1 MGREMGLGG
10 GEEGGGI
17 VAWWGC
23 PWWGGGEDDV
33 GLGGEGGTGTN
44 PEGEMLSLAAKTNL
58 APPPP
63 PPALMRI
70 NNQANKSLEKHGKG
84 IKAL

>member
-1 MGREMGLGG
+1 MMWVSEGRGG
-10 GEEGGGI
+10 
-17 VAWWGC
+17 AS
-23 PWWGGGEDDV
+23 
-33 GLGGEGGTGTN
+33 

-58 APPPP
+58 AAPP